1 MSILMYIPVP
11 LYSGTKR
18 SDGLSKPV
26 VMRKARVVW
35 VEVAASD
42 ISYALRTL
50 RRSPG
55 FTAAAVLTLAL
66 GIGGSTAVFSV
77 VDRILFRSLPYP
89 QDRQLVSVGFRGPI
103 DTSEF
108 NIGKSYLDWRERQTA
123 FQSITSMYPGA
134 QCDLAGESP
143 LRIHCQRVE
152 ANFLSTL
159 GVIPVL
165 GRDLVQEDDRPGA
178 PRVAL
183 LSYGLWQS
191 RFGGDPKALGQ
202 VIEID
207 GGVVRIAGVLPAA
220 FEMPQL
226 GEADVLL
233 PEQMDPLAARAPNA
247 TVFLR
252 TFARLK
258 GGVAI
263 EAARQRMLPLFR
275 ESVRHD
281 VPPMLRGEVSF
292 VLRSLR
298 DRQIEDA
305 RVGSWL
311 LFGSVLAL
319 LGLACANVT
328 NLLFARAAARRG
340 ELAVRAALGAGRGR
354 LLLQS
359 MAETWILS
367 LAGCVAG
374 CVFAWLFLRVFL
386 AISPDGIPRL
396 SQAQI
401 DGRVLLF
408 ALASSVAAGSL
419 TGLLPAWG
427 QFREHAPAG
436 WRAGGTERAGLRQ
449 ALVAAQLSVSLIL
462 LGGTSLL
469 ARTLRNLETE
479 PLGFE
484 PRHIVTASFTLNR
497 QRYGSSARQDAFYS
511 ELEQALAGIPG
522 VSRLALSDSMPP
534 AGGMHARPF
543 SNIRIAGHPDLPR
556 NGGMVAFRYV
566 TPGYFDVLGIPI
578 LAGRDFEERER
589 ATSDTPVIL
598 SANLARRM
606 FGSENPVGQFIDLD
620 QEGHWLPIVGVAG
633 NVKNSGLAE
642 TPEPEYY
649 RLRTD
654 QSPQLG
660 LSGVALLVTSVD
672 ARTATNWI
680 KRQIAAIDRTLPV
693 KVESMEQRVSGL
705 TRRQRFLGALVGLF
719 SGFGLLLAGI
729 GIYAVLSLLVAQ
741 RAREIGIRM
750 AVGASPDAIARM
762 IERQAGS
769 WVVTG
774 IAAGL
779 AGSVGFGHLAR
790 SLLFRVSPYDPAA
803 LAAGVAILTMAAA
816 LSAWWPA
823 RRAAGIDPAVS
834 LRQE

>member
-1 MSILMYIPVP
+1 MVMWLDV
-11 LYSGTKR
+11 LL
-18 SDGLSKPV
+18 SDV
-26 VMRKARVVW
+26 R
-35 VEVAASD
+35 
-42 ISYALRTL
+42 YALRTL

-89 QDRQLVSVGFRGPI
+89 QDRQLVSLGFRGPI

-108 NIGKSYLDWRERQTA
+108 NIGKSYLDWREQQTA
-123 FQSITSMYPGA
+123 FQAITSMYPGS

-152 ANFLSTL
+152 ANFLSTF
-159 GVIPVL
+159 GIIPLL

-183 LSYGLWQS
+183 LSYALWRS
-191 RFGGDPKALGQ
+191 RFGGDSRILGRA
-202 VIEID
+202 IEID
-207 GGVVRIAGVLPAA
+207 AELVRIAGVLPAT

-226 GEADVLL
+226 GESDVLL
-233 PEQMDPLAARAPNA
+233 PEQLDPLAARAPNA

-258 GGVAI
+258 GGVTI

-319 LGLACANVT
+319 LALACANVT
-328 NLLFARAAARRG
+328 NLLLVRAAARRG
-340 ELAVRAALGAGRGR
+340 ELAVRTTLGAGRGR
-354 LLLQS
+354 LLLQT

-367 LAGCVAG
+367 LAGCVTG
-374 CVFAWLFLRVFL
+374 CVFALLLLRVFL

-401 DGRVLLF
+401 DWRVLLF
-408 ALASSVAAGSL
+408 ALVSSVVAASL
-419 TGLLPAWG
+419 TAILPAWEQLG
-427 QFREHAPAG
+427 EYAPAD
-436 WRAGGTERAGLRQ
+436 WRAGGTARGRLQ
-449 ALVAAQLSVSLIL
+449 VLVAAQLSISLVL
-462 LGGTSLL
+462 LSGASLL
-469 ARTLRNLETE
+469 ARSLRNLETE
-479 PLGFE
+479 PLGFR
-484 PRHIVTASFTLNR
+484 PQRIVTASFTLNR
-497 QRYGSSARQDAFYS
+497 QRYASPARQDAFYS
-511 ELEQALAGIPG
+511 ELEQALARIPG
-522 VSRLALSDSMPP
+522 ISGLALSDSMPP
-534 AGGMHARPF
+534 AGGIHARPF
-543 SNIRIAGHPDLPR
+543 SNMRIAGHPELPR

-578 LAGRDFEERER
+578 VAGRDFDERER
-589 ATSDTPVIL
+589 TGSDTPVIL
-598 SANLARRM
+598 SATLARRM
-606 FGSENPVGQFIDLD
+606 FGSENPIGQLIDLE
-620 QEGHWLPIVGVAG
+620 QEGHWLPIVGVVG

-649 RLRTD
+649 RLRIN

-660 LSGVALLVTSVD
+660 LSAVALLTTSLDVG
-672 ARTATNWI
+672 TAANWI
-680 KRQIAAIDRTLPV
+680 RRQIVAIDRDLPV

-741 RAREIGIRM
+741 RTREIGIRM
-750 AVGASPDAIARM
+750 AVGASPATIARL

-769 WVVTG
+769 WVFTG

-779 AGSVGFGHLAR
+779 IASLGLGQLAR
-790 SLLFRVSPYDPAA
+790 SLLFRVSPYDPPS
-803 LAAGVAILTMAAA
+803 LAAGVAILTLTAA

-823 RRAAGIDPAVS
+823 RRAATVDPAVS

>member
-1 MSILMYIPVP
+1 M
-11 LYSGTKR
+11 
-18 SDGLSKPV
+18 
-26 VMRKARVVW
+26 VVW
-35 VEVAASD
+35 VEVVSSD
-42 ISYALRTL
+42 IRYALRTL
-50 RRSPG
+50 RRSSG

-89 QDRQLVSVGFRGPI
+89 QDRQLVSLGFRGPI

-108 NIGKSYLDWRERQTA
+108 NIGKSYLDWREQQTA
-123 FQSITSMYPGA
+123 FQSITSMYPGS
-134 QCDLAGESP
+134 QCDLAGASP

-159 GVIPVL
+159 GIIPVL
-165 GRDLVQEDDRPGA
+165 GRDLAQEDDRPGA

-183 LSYGLWQS
+183 LSYSLWQS
-191 RFGGDPKALGQ
+191 RFGGDSQVLGKA
-202 VIEID
+202 IEID
-207 GGVVRIAGVLPAA
+207 GGLVRIAGVLPAT

-258 GGVAI
+258 GGVTI
-263 EAARQRMLPLFR
+263 EAARQSMRPLFR

-328 NLLFARAAARRG
+328 NLLLARAAARHG

-354 LLLQS
+354 LLVQT

-367 LAGCVAG
+367 FAGCVMG
-374 CVFAWLFLRVFL
+374 CVFARLLLRVFL
-386 AISPDGIPRL
+386 AISPDGMPRL
-396 SQAQI
+396 NQAQI
-401 DGRVLLF
+401 DWRVLLF
-408 ALASSVAAGSL
+408 ALASSVAAGGL
-419 TGLLPAWG
+419 TGLLPAWE
-427 QFREHAPAG
+427 QFGEYAPAG
-436 WRAGGTERAGLRQ
+436 WRTGGTARGRLRQ
-449 ALVAAQLSVSLIL
+449 ALVAAQLSVSLVL
-462 LGGTSLL
+462 LSGTSLL
-469 ARTLRNLETE
+469 ARSLRNLETE

-484 PRHIVTASFTLNR
+484 PRRIVTASFTLNR

-511 ELEQALAGIPG
+511 ELEQALARIPG
-522 VSRLALSDSMPP
+522 ISRLALSDSMPP
-534 AGGMHARPF
+534 AGGMHGRPF
-543 SNIRIAGHPDLPR
+543 SNMRIAGHAELPR

-566 TPGYFDVLGIPI
+566 TPDYFDVLGIPI
-578 LAGRDFEERER
+578 IAGRGFDERER
-589 ATSDTPVIL
+589 TAADTPVIL
-598 SANLARRM
+598 SATLARRM
-606 FGSENPVGQFIDLD
+606 FGSENPIGQLIDLEL
-620 QEGHWLPIVGVAG
+620 EGHWLPIVGVAG

-649 RLRTD
+649 RLRTY
-654 QSPQLG
+654 QSSQLG
-660 LSGVALLVTSVD
+660 LSAVALLATSLD
-672 ARTATNWI
+672 EGTAANWI
-680 KRQIAAIDRTLPV
+680 RRQIAAIDRALPV
-693 KVESMEQRVSGL
+693 NVESMEQRVSGL

-741 RAREIGIRM
+741 RTREIGIRM
-750 AVGASPDAIARM
+750 AVGASPAAIARM

-769 WVVTG
+769 WVATG

-779 AGSVGFGHLAR
+779 IASLGLGHLAR
-790 SLLFRVSPYDPAA
+790 SLLFRVSPYDPLSLGASVGILA
-803 LAAGVAILTMAAA
+803 LAAA

-823 RRAAGIDPAVS
+823 RGAARVDPAVS